1 MDPGRRGQG
10 RHLSARRDL
19 VARLPSRRPPPA
31 RSRAFTAATGTVFE
45 FDRGA
50 VMAELRIEKVTK
62 VDAARRQL
70 STAIRLFFERRD
82 TISIHT
88 LVAAAQGV
96 MHDLL
101 EKRGPGKG
109 SFLKSGTLVRPEKR
123 AEYFKLITGAQNF
136 FKHADREPV
145 DAVLDFYPEPI
156 ELSILD
162 VVDML
167 QRYTGRH
174 QADAI
179 VFLLWFG
186 VKRPGILEPNE
197 LLQRLT
203 HRIQT
208 RTEGLTED
216 GRKQRFL
223 ELLDEA
229 ASWGELQGG
238 ASGA

>member
-1 MDPGRRGQG
+1 
-10 RHLSARRDL
+10 
-19 VARLPSRRPPPA
+19 
-31 RSRAFTAATGTVFE
+31 
-45 FDRGA
+45 
-50 VMAELRIEKVTK
+50 MASPTIERVTK
-62 VDAARRQL
+62 LDAARRQL

-88 LVAAAQGV
+88 LVAAAQGI

-101 EKRGPGKG
+101 KKQGPGKG
-109 SFLKSGTLVRPEKR
+109 SFVKSAAFIRPDKK
-123 AEYFKLITGAQNF
+123 AEYIELITSAQNF
-136 FKHADREPV
+136 FKHADWEPA
-145 DAVLDFYPEPI
+145 DAILDFYPEPI
-156 ELSILD
+156 AFSILD

-186 VKRPGILEPNE
+186 LKHPGILEPNE

-203 HRIQT
+203 QRNQA

-216 GRKQRFL
+216 GRKQHFL

-229 ASWGELQGG
+229 SSWGDLQGG
-238 ASGA
+238 ASGT